1 MTTPITKEWL
11 QHQISAIEAVGITDS
26 NTLQAF
32 KIALAA
38 MDAEPA
44 GWQVKK
50 HGGNWVSIKEEEVH
64 HYKFN
69 EELPVRE
76 IYATQPVE
84 IVDAEPVADVVA
96 WHKEGEERTC
106 DIRWRRF
113 DVAPGPLFAVAQP
126 VMKDHQIREL
136 VNELRDIA
144 IEYYG
149 TQQLRERIART
160 VRAAML
166 NHSENERDMVEP
178 VSQSYKLP
186 SQSSDAV
193 NEAAW
198 KLHDTLTEHGP
209 LNGHQFNNLK
219 GCFYEALKVAMCN
232 SPVIP
237 DGWQLVP
244 VEPTE
249 NMLDAAYSFPAST
262 EDRMRKQY
270 VAMLAAAP
278 QQEGK

>member
-1 MTTPITKEWL
+1 MSMTTELAQRMKAAALKAKQANDLYLEGKITLSECVVETKDYL
-11 QHQISAIEAVGITDS
+11 DYSDNPN
-26 NTLQAF
+26 NTLALVE
-32 KIALAA
+32 ALAA
-38 MDAEPA
+38 M
-44 GWQVKK
+44 
-50 HGGNWVSIKEEEVH
+50 
-64 HYKFN
+64 
-69 EELPVRE
+69 
-76 IYATQPVE
+76 
-84 IVDAEPVADVVA
+84 DAEPVADVVA

-144 IEYYG
+144 VEYHG
-149 TQQLRERIART
+149 TQQLRERISRT
-160 VRAAML
+160 VRAAIL
-166 NHSENERDMVEP
+166 NHSESARDMVEP
-178 VSQSYKLP
+178 VSQPYKLP

-219 GCFYEALKVAMCN
+219 GCFYEALKIAMCN

-237 DGWQLVP
+237 GGWQLVP
-244 VEPTE
+244 VEPTLE
-249 NMLDAAYSFPAST
+249 MIKSGANAAST
-262 EDRMRKQY
+262 GMLIPGMYR
-270 VAMLAAAP
+270 AMLAAAP
-278 QQEGK
+278 QLEGK